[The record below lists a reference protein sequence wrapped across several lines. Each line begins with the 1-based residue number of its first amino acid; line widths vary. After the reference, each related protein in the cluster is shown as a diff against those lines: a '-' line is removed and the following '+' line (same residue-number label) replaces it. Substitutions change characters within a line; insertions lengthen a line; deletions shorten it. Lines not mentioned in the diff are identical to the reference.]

1 MRPLAIKGELKRVR
15 LQSDNKTVNVNQ
27 RLRRFLER
35 VQRRLASE
43 EAFTLVELTIVLL
56 ILGIL
61 LTIAV
66 PSYLSFKDRAYKTSA
81 KADVAQ
87 LMRSVIS
94 YGADNY
100 PNAPSDPNA
109 NPADNGYTGVENLA
123 TLATKYDASISTV
136 VGAPFVI
143 NPAGF
148 AASSTDFC
156 VTATSGRWIAVQHG
170 PGGGISVGTLFTPGT
185 CTVS

>member
-1 MRPLAIKGELKRVR
+1 VS
-15 LQSDNKTVNVNQ
+15 LQPDNNTMNATN
-27 RLRRFLER
+27 RLRRLLER
-35 VQRRLASE
+35 IERRLAGE

-66 PSYLSFKDRAYKTSA
+66 PSYLSFKDRAYKTGA

-87 LMRSVIS
+87 VMRSIVS

-100 PNAPSDPNA
+100 PNAPADPNA
-109 NPADNGYTGVENLA
+109 NPADSGYTGVESLA

-136 VGAPFVI
+136 IGAPYVI

-148 AASSTDFC
+148 AASPTDFC

-170 PGGGISVGTLFTPGT
+170 PGGGIAVGTLFTPGT

>member
-1 MRPLAIKGELKRVR
+1 VR
-15 LQSDNKTVNVNQ
+15 LQPDNNTVNAAAIRI
-27 RLRRFLER
+27 RLFVER
-35 VQRRLASE
+35 MQRRLAAE
-43 EAFTLVELTIVLL
+43 EGFTLVELTIVLL

-66 PSYLSFKDRAYKTSA
+66 PSYLSFKDRSYKTAA

-87 LMRSVIS
+87 TLRSVIS

-100 PNAPSDPNA
+100 PNAPNDPNA
-109 NPADNGYTGVENLA
+109 NTADNGYSNIDLSS
-123 TLATKYDASISTV
+123 LATKYDASISTT

-156 VTATSGRWIAVQHG
+156 LTAVAGRWIAVQHG

>member
-1 MRPLAIKGELKRVR
+1 VNAAATRIRVLVER
-15 LQSDNKTVNVNQ
+15 MQQ
-27 RLRRFLER
+27 RL
-35 VQRRLASE
+35 AGE
-43 EAFTLVELTIVLL
+43 EGFTLVELTIVLL

-66 PSYLSFKDRAYKTSA
+66 PSYLSFKDRSYKTAA

-87 LMRSVIS
+87 TIRSVIA

-100 PNAPSDPNA
+100 PNAPNDPNA
-109 NPADNGYTGVENLA
+109 NTADNGYSNIDLSS
-123 TLATKYDASISTV
+123 LATKYDASISTT
-136 VGAPFVI
+136 VGAPYVI
-143 NPAGF
+143 DPAGF

-156 VTATSGRWIAVQHG
+156 LTAVAGRWIAVQHG